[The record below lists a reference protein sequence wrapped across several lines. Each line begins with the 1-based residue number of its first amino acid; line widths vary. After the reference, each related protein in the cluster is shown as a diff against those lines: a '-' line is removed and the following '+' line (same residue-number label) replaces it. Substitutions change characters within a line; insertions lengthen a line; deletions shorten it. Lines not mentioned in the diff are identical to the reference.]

1 LRPAA
6 SGDVEVRN
14 AAVLSFGHAAVMV
27 LGGVLALLIAHFF
40 GKSARTDAF
49 FAAYGVYAIAL
60 VFGQTF
66 RLTALPTLVSDRD
79 GSATDRLLAAVCL
92 MSLTAAVP
100 MVLLAGPVGDL
111 LVEHDPSN
119 TTAESLRALWP
130 ALAGQLVI
138 GLLAAV
144 LLVRNHFTV
153 IGLGYVMTG
162 VLSIAGFLALEGA
175 LGIQAVSVA
184 LGVSACS
191 LAILFLATLWRAGWR
206 PRLDRYV
213 RLGSVVADS
222 WRLLAASTSFVA
234 TNLGYVVCLAVASRE
249 GTGQATLYAYA
260 YFSAALLV
268 ASTAVS
274 AAMVRAPKL
283 LSAEGPGRFTT
294 ANSVST
300 YRFTL
305 VLVIPALAFAA
316 LAGQPVIDFVL
327 GESFDG
333 EDARRLIV
341 ALLCLSG
348 WILGS
353 AAGVLAVVELLR
365 RERVLSLAL
374 IAGAQLALLPVL
386 AIAGR
391 EIAGIAGVA
400 VAQSAAM
407 VLATAAQLRLAFGR
421 RWLDATG
428 SMLRSTAASVLGV
441 AAAFAPSFVAV
452 EVLGRSA
459 AVLLA
464 ALALAVALTL
474 AVSRWQWREES
485 AVLASLL
492 RRH

>member
-1 LRPAA
+1 VHDPQ
-6 SGDVEVRN
+6 VRN

-40 GKSARTDAF
+40 GKSAKTDAF

-66 RLTALPTLVSDRD
+66 RLTALPTLVSDSD
-79 GSATDRLLAAVCL
+79 GSAADRLLAAVFL
-92 MSLTAAVP
+92 MGLAAAIP
-100 MVLLAGPVGDL
+100 MVLLADPVGDL
-111 LVEHDPSN
+111 LVENDPSN
-119 TTAESLRALWP
+119 TTAETLRALWP

-144 LLVRNHFTV
+144 LLVRNRFAV

-162 VLSIAGFLALEGA
+162 VSSIVVFLVLEGA

-191 LAILFLATLWRAGWR
+191 LAVLFVVTLVRAGWR
-206 PRLDRYV
+206 PQLDRYL
-213 RLGSVVADS
+213 RLGQVSVDS

-268 ASTAVS
+268 ATTAVS
-274 AAMVRAPKL
+274 AAMVRAPRL
-283 LSAEGPGRFTT
+283 LSKEGPGRFSP
-294 ANSVST
+294 ANSIST

-305 VLVIPALAFAA
+305 VLVIPALALAA
-316 LAGQPVIDFVL
+316 LAGEPVIDFVL
-327 GESFDG
+327 GESFDSD
-333 EDARRLIV
+333 DAGRLIV
-341 ALLCLSG
+341 TLLCLSG
-348 WILGS
+348 WILAS

-374 IAGAQLALLPVL
+374 IAGVQIALLPVL
-386 AIAGR
+386 AIIGR
-391 EIAGIAGVA
+391 EVAGIGGVA
-400 VAQSAAM
+400 VAQSTAM
-407 VLATAAQLRLAFGR
+407 VIATAAQLRLAFGSE
-421 RWLDATG
+421 WIEATRT
-428 SMLRSTAASVLGV
+428 MLRSTAASVIGV
-441 AAAFAPSFVAV
+441 AAAFAPSFLAVAV
-452 EVLGRSA
+452 LGSSA
-459 AVLLA
+459 AVLLV
-464 ALALAVALTL
+464 AVAMALLLTL
-474 AVSRWQWREES
+474 AMSRVYWDEET

-492 RRH
+492 RRG

>member
-1 LRPAA
+1 MNDP
-6 SGDVEVRN
+6 EVRN
-14 AAVLSFGHAAVMV
+14 AAALSFGHAAVMV

-66 RLTALPTLVSDRD
+66 RLTALPTLVADPD

-92 MSLTAAVP
+92 MSLTAAIP
-100 MVLLAGPVGDL
+100 MVALADPVGDL
-111 LVEHDPSN
+111 LVERDPSS

-130 ALAGQLVI
+130 ALAGQLVV

-144 LLVRNHFTV
+144 LLVRNRFTV

-162 VLSIAGFLALEGA
+162 TLSIVIFLALEGA
-175 LGIQAVSVA
+175 LGIHAVSVA

-191 LAILFLATLWRAGWR
+191 LAVLFLVTLRRSGWR
-206 PRLDRYV
+206 PALERYARLRQ
-213 RLGSVVADS
+213 VVADS

-234 TNLGYVVCLAVASRE
+234 TNLGYVICLAVASRE

-268 ASTAVS
+268 ATTAVS

-283 LSAEGPGRFTT
+283 LSAEGPGRFSTE
-294 ANSVST
+294 NSVST

-316 LAGQPVIDFVL
+316 LAGEPVIDFVL

-333 EDARRLIV
+333 DDARRLIV

-365 RERVLSLAL
+365 RERVMALAV
-374 IAGAQLALLPVL
+374 IAGVQIALLGLL
-386 AIAGR
+386 AIVGR

-407 VLATAAQLRLAFGR
+407 LAATAAQLRLAFGAD
-421 RWLDATG
+421 WLQATG
-428 SMLRSTAASVLGV
+428 PMLKSTAASVLLIG
-441 AAAFAPSFVAV
+441 AAFAPSLIAVVALDRSVGVLLPASCVAV
-452 EVLGRSA
+452 V
-459 AVLLA
+459 
-464 ALALAVALTL
+464 LTL
-474 AVSRWQWREES
+474 AASLWYWREET

-492 RRH
+492 RRG